1 MKDFMDVFNKFIE
14 KEKQYDESKLCVFTN
29 NTIYYIKYDL
39 QEVVDC
45 KNTKS
50 SYAEELI
57 YNIKCR
63 LGSILKICDKNLYDY
78 TVLNDLYDIF

>member
-39 QEVVDC
+39 
-45 KNTKS
+45 
-50 SYAEELI
+50 
-57 YNIKCR
+57 
-63 LGSILKICDKNLYDY
+63 
-78 TVLNDLYDIF
+78 